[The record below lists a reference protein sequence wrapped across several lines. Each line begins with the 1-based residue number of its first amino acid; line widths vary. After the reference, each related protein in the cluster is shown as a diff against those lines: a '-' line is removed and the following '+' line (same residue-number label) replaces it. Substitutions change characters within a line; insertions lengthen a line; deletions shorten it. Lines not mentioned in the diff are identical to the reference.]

1 MSDIAKNDTVNGK
14 LQSVEPLPTWLQL
27 VRNHVRSL
35 KFGTVEITV
44 HDSRVV
50 QVERVEKLR
59 FDKPEQSDS

>member
-1 MSDIAKNDTVNGK
+1 MNNIAKNDTANGK

-35 KFGTVEITV
+35 KFGTVQITV
-44 HDSRVV
+44 HDLRVV
-50 QVERVEKLR
+50 QVERVEKWR